1 MNRPGDI
8 RTHPERPSLEPEII
22 PPGAYDPRA
31 ARAGFDGS
39 ARARQAETG
48 GVFISVEENG
58 RVHERR
64 FRLPGPLALAL
75 MLFVFIGLAGTLAL
89 LAFGFVL
96 IWVPIAVLIVAGA
109 LAAGLVRSYWR
120 RLAGA
125 RN

>member
-1 MNRPGDI
+1 MSRPADI
-8 RTHPERPSLEPEII
+8 HNHPERPSLEPEII

-31 ARAGFDGS
+31 ARAGRNGS
-39 ARARQAETG
+39 SRAPQPDG

-58 RVHERR
+58 RVHERS

-96 IWVPIAVLIVAGA
+96 IWVPIAVLIVSGA

-125 RN
+125 GN